1 VFTSALFRSTF
12 VLSSAIKHHA
22 PDSSLNLKKRFQGSM
37 CQGLKSC
44 ACCLAHA
51 TATAVER
58 AEHAALQKRL
68 SLTRGCA
75 RSRQVARR
83 VAGNRQ
89 YRTARCRYASVTC
102 DDRLHVFGRQAPFP
116 GLPAGGLRRCPQPRP
131 STCSAVRTCLRRR
144 GQAPQRSPHPSPP
157 RVLKPAT
164 PPIKPTPVDRPT
176 VAYRLPQQN

>member
-1 VFTSALFRSTF
+1 MFTSALFRSTF

-89 YRTARCRYASVTC
+89 YRTARCRHASVTC

-157 RVLKPAT
+157 RSL
-164 PPIKPTPVDRPT
+164 
-176 VAYRLPQQN
+176 